1 MINKLTNKLSKEF
14 LTRNNGQKR
23 KFVLAGI
30 INALLTNITLQALL
44 LFNFIP
50 ILISTLISQFI
61 NMTIGYLI
69 YGKFIFKI
77 KQYKKITFIAR
88 YTILMLIIWLLNFIV
103 IEAGFNLGISSNL
116 IAFLMIPML
125 AIVSFIFQKYWV
137 FK

>member
-1 MINKLTNKLSKEF
+1 MFYKLTNKLLKEF

-30 INALLTNITLQALL
+30 INVFLTNITLQALL
-44 LFNFIP
+44 LLNFIP
-50 ILISTLISQFI
+50 IPISTLISQFI
-61 NMTIGYLI
+61 NMTFGYLI
-69 YGKFIFKI
+69 YGKFIFEVK
-77 KQYKKITFIAR
+77 KYKKRKFIVR
-88 YTILMLIIWLLNFIV
+88 YAILMLIIWLFNFLV
-103 IEAGFNLGISSNL
+103 IEAGFNRGISTNL